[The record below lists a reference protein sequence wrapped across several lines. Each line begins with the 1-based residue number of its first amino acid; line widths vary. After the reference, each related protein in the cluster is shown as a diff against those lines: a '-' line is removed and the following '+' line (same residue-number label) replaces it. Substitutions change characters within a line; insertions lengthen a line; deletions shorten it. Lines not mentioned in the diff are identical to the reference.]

1 MIVGMPVPHQTAGDG
16 AQYAV
21 SAKAISKDDHV
32 SNNDVNK
39 QHEDQ
44 EVCILC
50 VWYAYITIRDWS
62 SITEGIPIY
71 VWQVHIEHSLNRV
84 F

>member
-1 MIVGMPVPHQTAGDG
+1 MFHRAGSQLIRKTDLTILAVSFCIKLTANVLQMIVGMPVPHQTAGDG

-50 VWYAYITIRDWS
+50 V
-62 SITEGIPIY
+62 
-71 VWQVHIEHSLNRV
+71 
-84 F
+84 